1 MNDKEKLN
9 KIKRILEK
17 YKENHIICFNK
28 PLWNVVQKI
37 INICDDQ
44 GDELNERK

>member
-9 KIKRILEK
+9 KKIFTEEQILEIK
-17 YKENHIICFNK
+17 
-28 PLWNVVQKI
+28 
-37 INICDDQ
+37 NICDDQ